1 MITSIYPI
9 SDLRRQTREI
19 LERIEADEKVFIT
32 RNGRCIAV
40 LLSMDTYNGIILEET
55 KPRISKEVREVE
67 KEIRLGP
74 SGKEVRKGERHL
86 SKHQN

>member
-40 LLSMDTYNGIILEET
+40 MLSMDTYNGIIPEET
-55 KPRISKEVREVE
+55 NPRMSKEFREVS

-74 SGKEVRKGERHL
+74 SGKEVRKSKRHI
-86 SKHQN
+86 SKHHN

>member
-1 MITSIYPI
+1 MRKYS
-9 SDLRRQTREI
+9 LQEMGV
-19 LERIEADEKVFIT
+19 A
-32 RNGRCIAV
+32 IAV
-40 LLSMDTYNGIILEET
+40 MLSMDTYNGIIPEET
-55 KPRISKEVREVE
+55 NPRISKELREVE